1 MENTDE
7 MYTLVYNVTYHVIEI
22 GRYIVNFMVSRVWRD
37 TLAEHKD
44 GHVPDPDNCPYCRYE
59 RDVVEPR
66 DAQRARDAFRVRRTR
81 PHPCLSGTL
90 TCDCAAAGGG
100 RDEVD
105 GGGPISQ

>member
-7 MYTLVYNVTYHVIEI
+7 MYTLVYNVAYHVIEI
-22 GRYIVNFMVSRVWRD
+22 GRYLVNFMVSRAWRD

-44 GHVPDPDNCPYCRYE
+44 GHAPDPDNCPYCRFE

-66 DAQRARDAFRVRRTR
+66 DAQRAREAFRVRRTR
-81 PHPCLSGTL
+81 PHQRLSGPL
-90 TCDCAAAGGG
+90 TCDCAADGAG

-105 GGGPISQ
+105 GGPISQ